1 MIAKAGDNWTLVM
14 LFLRDGK
21 KELYGDD
28 HKTACLFGH
37 SIVAA
42 AYTH

>member
-1 MIAKAGDNWTLVM
+1 MDVGDIVSK
-14 LFLRDGK
+14 DE
-21 KELYGDD
+21 KEGYMGGG
-28 HKTACLFGH
+28 HKTACLSGH